1 MKKYAKVINE
11 ETKLCEVGVGT
22 NASFYASI
30 GMTEMEVEQ
39 AYNGSWYLK
48 GYAPSKPKPTIEEQV
63 AKLEAETGLTRVM
76 REMVLTDN
84 SGASDY
90 VKAKAN
96 EIEELAK
103 QLRATEE
110 TSETIDNTQNN
121 EYNSFGD
128 TKQ

>member
-1 MKKYAKVINE
+1 MNKFKIEQTFKGTYPPEAAVWCNANNAHIEAKDGEYIIMANP
-11 ETKLCEVGVGT
+11 
-22 NASFYASI
+22 SI
-30 GMTEMEVEQ
+30 PE
-39 AYNGSWYLK
+39 
-48 GYAPSKPKPTIEEQV
+48 PTLEEQV

-76 REMVLTDN
+76 REMVLSEN

-96 EIEELAK
+96 EIENLAK
-103 QLRATEE
+103 QLRTTDEPSKTE
-110 TSETIDNTQNN
+110 IVDNTQKD